1 LKRRILLEYI
11 NVCGVFPC
19 EDGGS
24 PRHALDA
31 ESDAEPADII
41 EL

>member
-1 LKRRILLEYI
+1 LREYI
-11 NVCGVFPC
+11 NIPGVFPC

-24 PRHALDA
+24 PRRALDA
-31 ESDAEPADII
+31 ELDAEPADII

>member
-1 LKRRILLEYI
+1 LREYTNI
-11 NVCGVFPC
+11 PGVIHC

-24 PRHALDA
+24 PRRALDA
-31 ESDAEPADII
+31 KSDAEPADII